1 MITYHVDSEAV
12 ALGLNESEMDM
23 AALLVRRCLREHG
36 ISPWE
41 RVESEVFSFPGHN
54 LLIARPSPPRLSR
67 IADRAP
73 RLKRK

>member
-12 ALGLNESEMDM
+12 ALGLNESEIDI

-41 RVESEVFSFPGHN
+41 RVESEVFSFPGIN
-54 LLIARPSPPRLSR
+54 LLIARPCPPRLCR
-67 IADRAP
+67 IPDRAV